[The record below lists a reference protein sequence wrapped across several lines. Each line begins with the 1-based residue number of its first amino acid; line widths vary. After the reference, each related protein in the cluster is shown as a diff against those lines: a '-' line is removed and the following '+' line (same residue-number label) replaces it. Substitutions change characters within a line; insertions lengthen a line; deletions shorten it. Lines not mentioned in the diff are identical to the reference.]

1 MDTEYRIP
9 INIELIATESKGTP
23 SPTSKAT
30 PDQTQKKLANEASNE
45 AGGVLSKMVAIQVG
59 KQAINYGL
67 QNYGNLTGDYITQS
81 HLQTAN
87 QLGGTLLMAV
97 KGGIAGMTI
106 AAASLGFQVISYG
119 IDVANRN
126 REAQCLRERVGMA
139 SIYGGR

>member
-1 MDTEYRIP
+1 
-9 INIELIATESKGTP
+9 
-23 SPTSKAT
+23 
-30 PDQTQKKLANEASNE
+30 
-45 AGGVLSKMVAIQVG
+45 MVAIQVG

-97 KGGIAGMTI
+97 KGGIAGMVI
-106 AAASLGFQVISYG
+106 ATASLGFQVISYG

-126 REAQCLRERVGMA
+126 REVQFLRERVGMTA
-139 SIYGGR
+139 INGGR